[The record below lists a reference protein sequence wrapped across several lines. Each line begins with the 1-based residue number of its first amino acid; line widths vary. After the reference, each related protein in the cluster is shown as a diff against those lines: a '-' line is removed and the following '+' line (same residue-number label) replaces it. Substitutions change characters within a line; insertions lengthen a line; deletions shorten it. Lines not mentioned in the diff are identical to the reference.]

1 MPSFNKWIGEG
12 NLTRDV
18 DVRFSPNGTAI
29 ANFSLAINRKY
40 KQDNETKEECSFFDV
55 VAFGKTAETCGKY
68 LGKGSC
74 VLVEGRL
81 QQRRWQTDDG
91 QNRSKVEIVAQNV
104 VFQGGKKSDSPVS
117 TQHDDVLEVGEQEIP
132 F

>member
-40 KQDNETKEECSFFDV
+40 KQDNETKEECSFFERGGVWED
-55 VAFGKTAETCGKY
+55 
-68 LGKGSC
+68 
-74 VLVEGRL
+74 GRDL
-81 QQRRWQTDDG
+81 W
-91 QNRSKVEIVAQNV
+91 EICR
-104 VFQGGKKSDSPVS
+104 QG
-117 TQHDDVLEVGEQEIP
+117 
-132 F
+132 